1 MSYRLVFKNFR
12 GKRVKTQ
19 IVSLPSYNDAR
30 RYAQNLMDSGVLD
43 NSIMG
48 ILVELCI

>member
-1 MSYRLVFKNFR
+1 MNYRLIFKNYR
-12 GKRVKTQ
+12 GEKVKTQ

-30 RYAQNLMDSGVLD
+30 CYAQNLMDNKTLD